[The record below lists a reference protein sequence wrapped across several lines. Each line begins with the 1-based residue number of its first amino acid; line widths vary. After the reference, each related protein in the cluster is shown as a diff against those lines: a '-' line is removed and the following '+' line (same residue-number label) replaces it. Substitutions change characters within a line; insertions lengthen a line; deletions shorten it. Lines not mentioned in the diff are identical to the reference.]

1 MKIKYVDYA
10 IANNFGTHIELNKN
24 LREYPELH
32 DAILS
37 HELSHTDNPGFTK
50 EDFLLDLSPG
60 KVNYWKLYVWMM
72 HNPKSF
78 LQFMPV
84 YKKDDTFIYD
94 INMIIA
100 YSFVGLAGAI
110 GLYLA
115 FK

>member
-1 MKIKYVDYA
+1 
-10 IANNFGTHIELNKN
+10 
-24 LREYPELH
+24 
-32 DAILS
+32 
-37 HELSHTDNPGFTK
+37 
-50 EDFLLDLSPG
+50 
-60 KVNYWKLYVWMM
+60 MM